1 MKQNSLILAATVL
14 VLAVASSSVNAE
26 QSVCDWL
33 TTQAREIMKARQYGY
48 EMSEALAQVR
58 ELSTRMEKEAASD
71 GANGAG
77 ATVGR
82 WLESMV
88 DHAYER
94 PRFST
99 DQYRQDAITD
109 FASDAMLD
117 CRRAFK

>member
-1 MKQNSLILAATVL
+1 MKQNAVFLAATVL
-14 VLAVASSSVNAE
+14 LGAVASSSVRAE
-26 QSVCDWL
+26 QDVCDWL
-33 TTQAREIMKARQYGY
+33 ASQARQIMKARQYGY
-48 EMSEALAQVR
+48 EMSKALAQVR
-58 ELSTRMEKEAASD
+58 ELATRIEQDAEAD
-71 GANGAG
+71 GAAGAG

-109 FASDAMLD
+109 FASNAMLD

>member
-1 MKQNSLILAATVL
+1 
-14 VLAVASSSVNAE
+14 
-26 QSVCDWL
+26 
-33 TTQAREIMKARQYGY
+33 
-48 EMSEALAQVR
+48 MSKALAQVR
-58 ELSTRMEKEAASD
+58 ELATRIEQDAEAD
-71 GANGAG
+71 GAAGAG

-109 FASDAMLD
+109 FASNAMLD

>member
-1 MKQNSLILAATVL
+1 
-14 VLAVASSSVNAE
+14 
-26 QSVCDWL
+26 
-33 TTQAREIMKARQYGY
+33 
-48 EMSEALAQVR
+48 MSEVLAQVR
-58 ELSTRMEKEAASD
+58 ELGTRMEQDAETD
-71 GANGAG
+71 GAAGAG
-77 ATVGR
+77 TTVGG